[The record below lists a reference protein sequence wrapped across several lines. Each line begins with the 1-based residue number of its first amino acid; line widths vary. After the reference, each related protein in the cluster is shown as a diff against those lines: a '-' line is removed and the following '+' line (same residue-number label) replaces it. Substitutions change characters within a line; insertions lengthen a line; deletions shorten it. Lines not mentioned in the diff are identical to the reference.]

1 MAATD
6 DSGERLQI
14 VRAHLDAE
22 VGADA
27 GALARR
33 CSSSEPSDV
42 VIEDGVLQALFKK
55 RAGRAGGAS
64 AGLQSALQL
73 LVVGRRGSAIAL
85 EQGMLEDRSEVAQDG
100 RVRSFI
106 RFTMAPFQW
115 AKAAVR
121 RQLPVML
128 QALFAT
134 SSDVDS
140 DQIGCPNALVRPM

>member
-1 MAATD
+1 SRMAFSKHCSKRGQVEQAARARACRVRSSCWS
-6 DSGERLQI
+6 SGVAAVLSPSSKGCWKTALRL
-14 VRAHLDAE
+14 
-22 VGADA
+22 
-27 GALARR
+27 
-33 CSSSEPSDV
+33 
-42 VIEDGVLQALFKK
+42 
-55 RAGRAGGAS
+55 
-64 AGLQSALQL
+64 
-73 LVVGRRGSAIAL
+73 
-85 EQGMLEDRSEVAQDG
+85 AQDG